1 MTALISRDE
10 LHKAIEAGE
19 VTVVD
24 ALGGQYWAQQH
35 LPGAVPLAPG
45 EVTARAAEVLPDRA
59 AAIVTYCSNEACPNS
74 QQVALALTGLGYLN
88 VRKYAEGIA
97 DWVGAGL
104 PVESA

>member
-45 EVTARAAEVLPDRA
+45 EVTARAAAVLPDRA